1 MLVKITTYNNT
12 VYKFASKTTDTTDG
26 IYLGRLRDDLSLTSI
41 ASASGTVP
49 ASQNLTIYNA
59 DNYIPKSENFWG
71 ASLLLTQE
79 NGLTWLGKVTFFNF
93 DSDGNLY
100 LTASEK
106 GAPELE
112 LQLPDEV
119 RQVYTI
125 DNNFHQSSTTM
136 TIPLAIGGSTANPL
150 LLPTI
155 LIDKTEGVYLI
166 CVGEIRSVLKV
177 YNGTEE
183 LPSSAYQAYKGTAS
197 QALHPGFAY
206 VKINEDYRTNA
217 DGSYAEINVELVGL
231 KLGTHTEAE
240 CRNGARFLL
249 WFLKT
254 ASSGINGWG
263 CGIPESEIDVASF
276 NSAISLVDLMGLKL
290 DGIMWLRQSAQNW
303 IDQICQAIHGSY
315 SIGSNGK
322 RKLTI
327 DYAGAA
333 SKKTFNASKIILNK
347 YGKDSYVSTVY
358 NKGIL
363 SYGYNPITG
372 LFMQSAQ
379 FENADSIAQIGEQ
392 KFVGES
398 YLIQDASTALAILE
412 YNCKKSLSSAEA
424 IDFTTDDLT
433 TDLFAGDI
441 ITLDRSDIEITG
453 EFQITSISTSD
464 TKSEITAVRF
474 DRSVFTVTGSHSN
487 VNWGNEKQIIPA
499 IIPAN
504 PTNLVLSSG
513 TLINEDGTAN
523 VYIDGTFDIPEGG
536 WLFASVQVGE
546 TVAPTSWS
554 DSTIINGNSFRINFI
569 KPNTVYSVRIR
580 LVTST
585 GHSDYITA
593 TIRTLGDLVAPPVPL
608 LVAST
613 YLKTIKITAS
623 ITNPPYDLA
632 GFEIWRSNIEGE
644 HGQQIGYVA
653 ATNGSGTFV
662 DIDAANYL
670 TNFYYSAK
678 AIDKWGNKS
687 DYSSQSVANCSR
699 IEVHD
704 VVADWVMA
712 NTFETALN
720 VGPSQDGVKF
730 NAEGIEGWYDN
741 KQILDLNTDSPS
753 RIGGWTIGE
762 NRLSGGNIY
771 INSDGSIRTADYV
784 SGLNGWSVSG
794 YGNADF
800 NDVSIRGTLKSVNFE
815 KDTVSTVGGQLMV
828 NASAELQTFERT
840 TLDSQ
845 ILQGED
851 WLELLTEDN
860 QNLFLEQSGQTV
872 YYTITVDDASAIN
885 VKDILRIRNADTVAD
900 LWLVVQS
907 KNDNT
912 LVCSMLYGSAMDL
925 QSGMTVVNYG
935 KAGTGGILLDGNAP
949 KMDMFTHNGTPW
961 QSIDNHLRIGNL
973 NGFLD
978 YTANQYGI
986 AIGNSNAYLKYD
998 PVNSLRI
1005 KGNIESTYLT
1015 ANAENVILGTS
1026 ANPWMLINSA
1036 GATFSGNIKITDNN
1050 IQGRNFIE
1058 AHGEYANSATDY
1070 VTSDFKVSRGSIT
1083 LDQRHYTNS
1092 SKTSLTTVNSVA
1104 MSPTGISAITQQ
1116 NGKTLTFSAGSGTI
1130 GGVDTAGTYIVRSD
1144 LIQMT
1149 RDAGGGNTISY
1160 DNGFSQSKDNNNYS
1174 NINHT
1179 GVSFHNS
1186 NGSAYISH
1194 EGLQLVKG
1202 TKTLFQYSSSGA
1214 ILIANTANNNTVSI
1228 GNGGIGAT
1236 VDGVYRFKTW
1246 AQILG

>member
-26 IYLGRLRDDLSLTSI
+26 IYLGRLRDDLSLTSM
-41 ASASGTVP
+41 ASVSGTVP

-59 DNYIPKSENFWG
+59 DNYISKSENFWG

-125 DNNFHQSSTTM
+125 DDNFHQSSVTM
-136 TIPLAIGGSTANPL
+136 TIPLVIGGTHSNPIT
-150 LLPTI
+150 LPTI
-155 LIDKTEGVYLI
+155 LIDKTRGIYLI
-166 CVGEIRSVLKV
+166 CTGEIREIVTV
-177 YNGTEE
+177 YNGTEA
-183 LPSSAYQAYKGTAS
+183 LPRSAYIPYRGWSTQTE
-197 QALHPGFAY
+197 HPGFAY
-206 VKINEDYRTNA
+206 IQLEEPYRYNS
-217 DGSYAEINVELVGL
+217 DGSYAEINVDVVGL
-231 KLGTHTEAE
+231 KLGEHTAEE

-379 FENADSIAQIGEQ
+379 FDNADSIAQIGEQ

-441 ITLDRSDIEITG
+441 ITLDRSDIGITG

-632 GFEIWRSNIEGE
+632 GFEIWRSNIAGE

-704 VVADWVMA
+704 VVTDWVMA
-712 NTFETALN
+712 NTFETAQN

-762 NRLSGGNIY
+762 KRLSGGNIY

-784 SGLNGWSVSG
+784 SGLNGWAVSG

-800 NDVSIRGTLKSVNFE
+800 NDVSIRGTLRSVNFE
-815 KDTVSTVGGQLMV
+815 KNSVSTVGGQLMV
-828 NASAELQTFERT
+828 NTSAELQSYSRSTINN
-840 TLDSQ
+840 Q
-845 ILQGED
+845 VLQSED

-872 YYTITVDDASAIN
+872 YYTITVDDASVLN

-900 LWLVVQS
+900 LWLVVLS

-925 QSGMTVVNYG
+925 SSGMTVVNYG
-935 KAGTGGILLDGNAP
+935 KAGTGGIILDGNAP
-949 KMDMFTHNGTPW
+949 RMDMFTHDGEPW
-961 QSIDNHLRIGNL
+961 QRINNHLRMGNL

-978 YTANQYGI
+978 YTENQYGI
-986 AIGNSNAYLKYD
+986 AIGNLNAYLKYD

-1015 ANAENVILGTS
+1015 ANSENVILGTS

-1036 GATFSGNIKITDNN
+1036 GATFSGNIRISDNN
-1050 IQGRNFIE
+1050 LLSRNFIE
-1058 AHGEYANSATDY
+1058 AHGEYANSSTDY
-1070 VTSDFKVSRGSIT
+1070 VTSDFIVNRGAVI

-1092 SKTSLTTVNSVA
+1092 SKTTLTSYSGA
-1104 MSPTGISAITQQ
+1104 FLSPSSISATTQRD
-1116 NGKTLTFSAGSGTI
+1116 GKTLNF
-1130 GGVDTAGTYIVRSD
+1130 TAGDGTVGGSDTSGNYLIRSD
-1144 LIQMT
+1144 GINMSLT
-1149 RDAGGGNTISY
+1149 AGGGNSISAS
-1160 DNGFSQSKDNNNYS
+1160 NGFSQIKDSNNYS

-1186 NGSAYISH
+1186 SGSAFISH
-1194 EGLQLVKG
+1194 EGLSLVRG
-1202 TKTLFQYSSSGA
+1202 TKTLFQYSRDGA
-1214 ILIANTANNNTVSI
+1214 ILIANMNNNDTVSI
-1228 GNGGIGAT
+1228 GVGGIGAT
-1236 VDGVYRFKTW
+1236 VGGVYRFKTW